1 MAEPQSAGQVFI
13 RKLTDIIYANLGNEN
28 FGVKELV
35 HESGMSRSG
44 LNRRLN
50 KIKNKTVSQF
60 IREVRLQKAFEMLQ
74 NEELTA
80 YEVAYKVGFSS
91 PAYFNTCFH
100 EFYGYPPGKVKKRSL
115 ESPEEDMLAHVTYK
129 QKQNWAIW
137 KALVFN
143 KSIIPGLSILIVVVV
158 IITAYPK
165 IFKRDTLDNL
175 RSSKGIISVAVLPFQ
190 NMTNDTTWNVWQYGI
205 QQSLISSLSNTGE
218 LKVIQKES
226 INIMLQTKGLAESV
240 IISPAIAG
248 TISRKLDADM
258 FICGDI
264 QKAGLKIRIDAQL
277 IDTKTNEVLKSIE
290 ITQPYRQEIIFDL
303 TDSLKKRVTD
313 FLQISKLIKEYPIY
327 QAAPHTTRSPEA
339 LRYCIYGDKANND
352 FDDSTARTW
361 YLKAL
366 AIDSNYFEAYVGLFS
381 TGTMEQNLQGILK
394 LYKKRD
400 HMPTSQQLYTNCMYA
415 QNFESPDEHIKW
427 LKQYEQYDDQTPL
440 TFYLLGYEYD
450 KLQQY
455 DKAIPE
461 FKKFIELCQKFGLKY
476 FLGFAALGETY
487 HKMGQF
493 KAEKKVYK
501 EAERKIPDHSHG
513 SFSWIIRN
521 QAIVSLSEKDTVTAN
536 KYIAKYISYM
546 KDNSVSE
553 TEIEKRLA
561 FLYDNAIMPDKA
573 EKYYRRALLFEP
585 ENPGLLNEF
594 AWFLARNN
602 RKPTEFTNAID
613 KALKLATTK
622 WDYYN
627 YLDTKGYGLY
637 KLGKNQEALEVL
649 QRTWDSATFKMYFI
663 KSHLEEVRKA
673 VGLNR

>member
-1 MAEPQSAGQVFI
+1 VKEVPVIDQVFI
-13 RKLTDIIYANLGNEN
+13 SKLTEIIHVNMGNEN

-50 KIKNKTVSQF
+50 KITNKTVSQF
-60 IREVRLQKAFEMLQ
+60 IREVRLQKALEMLQ
-74 NEELTA
+74 NEALTA
-80 YEVAYKVGFSS
+80 YEVAYKVGFNS

-100 EFYGYPPGKVKKRSL
+100 EFFGYPPGKVKKRSL
-115 ESPEEDMLAHVTYK
+115 ESPEEDMLAHVTDK
-129 QKQNWAIW
+129 QKQNRTIW
-137 KALVFN
+137 NALAFN
-143 KSIIPGLSILIVVVV
+143 KSLIFVLSVLIVVL
-158 IITAYPK
+158 IITVYPK

-175 RSSKGIISVAVLPFQ
+175 RSSKGRISVAVLPFQ

-205 QQSLISSLSNTGE
+205 QQSLISSLSNTVD
-218 LKVIQKES
+218 LKVRQKES
-226 INIMLQTKGLAESV
+226 INTMLQTKGLAESV
-240 IISPAIAG
+240 SISPAIAR
-248 TISRKLDADM
+248 TISKKLDADI
-258 FICGDI
+258 FICGNI
-264 QKAGLKIRIDAQL
+264 QKAGFKIRLDAQL
-277 IDTKTNEVLKSIE
+277 IDTKTNDILKSIE
-290 ITQPYRQEIIFDL
+290 ITQPYRQEIIIDL
-303 TDSLKKRVTD
+303 TDSLKKRVKD
-313 FLQISKLIKEYPIY
+313 FLQISELIKEYPIY

-352 FDDSTARTW
+352 FDVSTARTW

-400 HMPTSQQLYTNCMYA
+400 QMPTSQQLYTNCMYA

-501 EAERKIPDHSHG
+501 EAERKIPDHSHE

-536 KYIAKYISYM
+536 IYIAKYISYM
-546 KDNSVSE
+546 KENSVSE

-561 FLYDNAIMPDKA
+561 FLYDNANMPDKA

-594 AWFLARNN
+594 AWFLARSN
-602 RKPTEFTNAID
+602 RKPTEFTNTID

-627 YLDTKGYGLY
+627 YFDTKGYGLY

-649 QRTWDSATFKMYFI
+649 QKTWDSATFKMYFI

>member
-1 MAEPQSAGQVFI
+1 
-13 RKLTDIIYANLGNEN
+13 
-28 FGVKELV
+28 
-35 HESGMSRSG
+35 
-44 LNRRLN
+44 
-50 KIKNKTVSQF
+50 
-60 IREVRLQKAFEMLQ
+60 
-74 NEELTA
+74 
-80 YEVAYKVGFSS
+80 
-91 PAYFNTCFH
+91 
-100 EFYGYPPGKVKKRSL
+100 
-115 ESPEEDMLAHVTYK
+115 
-129 QKQNWAIW
+129 
-137 KALVFN
+137 
-143 KSIIPGLSILIVVVV
+143 
-158 IITAYPK
+158 
-165 IFKRDTLDNL
+165 
-175 RSSKGIISVAVLPFQ
+175 
-190 NMTNDTTWNVWQYGI
+190 MTNDTTWNVWQYGI

-218 LKVIQKES
+218 LKVRQKES
-226 INIMLQTKGLAESV
+226 INIMLQAKGLAENA
-240 IISPAIAG
+240 IISPSIAG
-248 TISRKLDADM
+248 TISRKLDADI
-258 FICGDI
+258 FICGNI
-264 QKAGLKIRIDAQL
+264 QKAGSKIRIDATFFN
-277 IDTKTNEVLKSIE
+277 TKTNEVLKSIE

-381 TGTMEQNLQGILK
+381 TGTMEQNIQGILK
-394 LYKKRD
+394 LYNKRD

-455 DKAIPE
+455 DKAILE
-461 FKKFIELCQKFGLKY
+461 FTKFITLCQKFGLKY

-521 QAIVSLSEKDTVTAN
+521 QAIVSLSEKDSVTAN

-561 FLYDNAIMPDKA
+561 FLYDNANMPDKA

-602 RKPTEFTNAID
+602 RKPTEFTNTID

-627 YLDTKGYGLY
+627 YSDTKGYGLY

>member
-1 MAEPQSAGQVFI
+1 MKEPPITDQVVI
-13 RKLTDIIYANLGNEN
+13 SKLTDIIHKNLGNEN
-28 FGVKELV
+28 FGVVEFARQ
-35 HESGMSRSG
+35 SGLSRSG
-44 LNRRLN
+44 LSRKLK
-50 KIKNKTVSQF
+50 KIANKTISQF
-60 IREVRLQKAFEMLQ
+60 IREVRLQKALEMLK
-74 NEELTA
+74 NEELSA

-100 EFYGYPPGKVKKRSL
+100 EFFGYPPGKVRIKSL
-115 ESPEEDMLAHVTYK
+115 ESPEEETLTHAPG
-129 QKQNWAIW
+129 QQNLHKHNWE
-137 KALVFN
+137 ALIYN
-143 KSIIPGLSILIVVVV
+143 KSWIMVLFVLTGIAAFLL
-158 IITAYPK
+158 YPK
-165 IFKRDTLDNL
+165 IVKGKFLDDL
-175 RSSKGIISVAVLPFQ
+175 RSSDGKISIAVMPFQ
-190 NMTNDTTWNVWQYGI
+190 NMTNDTTWNIWQYGI

-218 LKVIQKES
+218 LKVRQKES
-226 INIMLQTKGLAESV
+226 INIMLQAKGLTESAT
-240 IISPAIAG
+240 ISPSIAG
-248 TISRKLDADM
+248 TISRKLDADI
-258 FICGDI
+258 FICGNI
-264 QKAGLKIRIDAQL
+264 QKAGSKIRIDATFFN
-277 IDTKTNEVLKSIE
+277 TKTNEVLKSIE

-327 QAAPHTTRSPEA
+327 QVAPHTTRSPEA

-381 TGTMEQNLQGILK
+381 TGTMEQNIQGILK

-400 HMPTSQQLYTNCMYA
+400 QMPTSQQLYTNCMYA

-521 QAIVSLSEKDTVTAN
+521 QAIISLTEKDTVTAN
-536 KYIAKYISYM
+536 RYIAKYISYM

-561 FLYDNAIMPDKA
+561 FLYDNANLPDNA
-573 EKYYRRALLFEP
+573 EKYYRKALSFEP
-585 ENPGLLNEF
+585 ENPGFLNEF

-602 RKPTEFTNAID
+602 RKPTEFTTTID

-637 KLGKNQEALEVL
+637 KLGKNEEALEVL

-663 KSHLEEVRKA
+663 KSHLEEVRRA